1 MKSKYDLIIIGS
13 GPAGRNVAIPM
24 TKSGKNVLVIENRPQ
39 LGGGCIHTGTI
50 PSKTLREAALSLSNY
65 HIKFFSDDSNNDKTI
80 QFQEAIFRI
89 KRVRQK
95 EVEVIHHQLTRNNV
109 DVVYGVASF
118 IDKNTIKVVD
128 ENGDQSKYKSEFIV
142 VATGSSPNRPAEIP
156 FDDDIIC
163 DSDSILNVNQLPKSL
178 IIAGAGVI
186 GSEYACI
193 FAQLGVKVHLIN
205 KHNEILNFVDKD
217 IRQVLEDEMKSYG
230 VIFHSNVL
238 ISKICKTD
246 GNKVKIFLNNDVELE
261 ASKLLYCQGREGNTD
276 QLNLSAAGIKQEKYK
291 LISVNKDYQTSSKN
305 IFACGDVI
313 GYPSLASVSSQQG
326 QTIAKHILN
335 HKIINEPDLFPYGIY
350 TVPEMSF
357 IGKSEKELEEENIPF
372 VVGQADYREIAR
384 GMIQGMVKGLLKL
397 LVHKDTNKILGIH
410 IVGYGASELIHIGQ
424 AVMVHEGNLYYF
436 IDNVFN
442 YPTLAEAYKVA
453 ALNAYNKLPANCK
466 L

>member
-24 TKSGKNVLVIENRPQ
+24 SKAGKNVLMVENRRQ

-65 HIKFFSDDSNNDKTI
+65 HMKFFSDGRSEDKTI
-80 QFQEAIFRI
+80 PFQEAIFRI

-95 EVEVIHHQLTRNNV
+95 EVEVTQHQLTRNNV
-109 DVVYGVASF
+109 DVVYGTASF
-118 IDKNTIKVVD
+118 IDKNTIKVLD
-128 ENGDQSKYKSEFIV
+128 ENGDCSKYKSESIV
-142 VATGSSPNRPAEIP
+142 IATGSSPNRPSEIP

-163 DSDSILNVNQLPKSL
+163 DSDSILNVNKLPKSL

-217 IRQVLEDEMKSYG
+217 IRQLLEEEMKSYG

-238 ISKICKTD
+238 INKICKTED
-246 GNKVKIFLNNDVELE
+246 EKVKIFLNNDVELE

-276 QLNLSAAGIKQEKYK
+276 HLNLKAAAIKQEKYK
-291 LISVNKDYQTSSKN
+291 LLTVNKDFQTSTKN
-305 IFACGDVI
+305 IYACGDVI
-313 GYPSLASVSSQQG
+313 GYPSLASVSAQQG
-326 QTIAKHILN
+326 QTIAKHLLKQTILN
-335 HKIINEPDLFPYGIY
+335 KAEIFPYGIY

-357 IGKSEKELEEENIPF
+357 VGKSEEELNKENIPY
-372 VVGQADYREIAR
+372 VVGLADYREIAR

-397 LVHKDTNKILGIH
+397 IVHKDSNKILGIH

-424 AVMVHEGNLYYF
+424 AVMVHQGDLYYF